1 MLKILQGGIPSTSGP
16 GELEVM
22 DPEYQLNEFL
32 KDSADMDFVLGSDL
46 QAVEQLT
53 GTRFLTGIN

>member
-1 MLKILQGGIPSTSGP
+1 MLKMLQGGIPSTSRS

-22 DPEYQLNEFL
+22 DPEYQLSEFL
-32 KDSADMDFVLGSDL
+32 KDSADMDFVLGSNL

-53 GTRFLTGIN
+53 GTKFLTGIN